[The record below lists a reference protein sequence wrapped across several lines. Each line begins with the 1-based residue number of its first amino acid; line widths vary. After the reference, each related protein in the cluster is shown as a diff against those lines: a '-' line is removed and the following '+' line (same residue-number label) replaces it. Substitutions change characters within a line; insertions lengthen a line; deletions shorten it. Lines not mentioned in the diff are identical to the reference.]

1 VRLNSSNNLQ
11 IVPLGFPI
19 VSMAQPER
27 NVVVRYLSSFSP
39 QFRKATMDDDF
50 LESWSWI
57 EDEESERLARQDY
70 IDLMIAQEEQND
82 RRTTTGNN

>member
-1 VRLNSSNNLQ
+1 
-11 IVPLGFPI
+11 
-19 VSMAQPER
+19 
-27 NVVVRYLSSFSP
+27 
-39 QFRKATMDDDF
+39 MDDDF